1 MRITISVLMAVLLT
15 ANLWAEEPYF
25 PIKEGA
31 VPTYAE
37 KNPKGKVQLFS

>member
-1 MRITISVLMAVLLT
+1 MAVLLT

-25 PIKEGA
+25 SIKEGA